1 MKTLKNNLSFK
12 LAALLVAI
20 VAWYYVMEDK
30 NPVKTQEYKN
40 IPVTI
45 LNQERLSEKQL
56 ILMEPKNPTVNITL
70 QGKRNEM
77 NRINYNEIKA
87 SIDIKDYLREG
98 THSIKV
104 NVDKPNTLTVIK
116 MDKAEVSVRL
126 ENIIK
131 KNLPVKVKI
140 MDQLENDYILEET
153 SSNPA
158 GVTVEGPSS
167 KIAQITQVV
176 APVYVKNMEKST
188 SQNVSLELWDDQNPL
203 ILDGVKINREFVSVN
218 LGLQYIKELPVE
230 MVKEGELPKGISL
243 ITTNISPK
251 TVKVKGDKG
260 VLDALEKIKTAPINL
275 SQIKDDSKV
284 KLTLKLPDGVEL
296 YGKKNN
302 IFCNF
307 VVDKEIEKDILIPPT
322 GVSVEGLRTGF
333 KVEFLDKDLILV
345 KVSGKR
351 SVVDHWSSKNIILIA
366 KTDNLGKG
374 IHKVTLIPKEIPDA
388 KFISISPES
397 IHIEIK

>member
-98 THSIKV
+98 AHSIKV

-218 LGLQYIKELPVE
+218 LGLQYIKELPIE

>member
-203 ILDGVKINREFVSVN
+203 ILDGVKI
-218 LGLQYIKELPVE
+218 K
-230 MVKEGELPKGISL
+230 
-243 ITTNISPK
+243 
-251 TVKVKGDKG
+251 
-260 VLDALEKIKTAPINL
+260 
-275 SQIKDDSKV
+275 
-284 KLTLKLPDGVEL
+284 
-296 YGKKNN
+296 
-302 IFCNF
+302 
-307 VVDKEIEKDILIPPT
+307 
-322 GVSVEGLRTGF
+322 
-333 KVEFLDKDLILV
+333 
-345 KVSGKR
+345 
-351 SVVDHWSSKNIILIA
+351 
-366 KTDNLGKG
+366 
-374 IHKVTLIPKEIPDA
+374 
-388 KFISISPES
+388 
-397 IHIEIK
+397 

>member
-1 MKTLKNNLSFK
+1 MKTLKNNLSLK

-30 NPVKTQEYKN
+30 NPVKTQEYRN

-45 LNQERLSEKQL
+45 LNQEQLSEKQL
-56 ILMEPKNPTVNITL
+56 VLTEPKNPTVNITL

-77 NRINYNEIKA
+77 NRINYNEIQA

-98 THSIKV
+98 THSIKI

-116 MDKAEVSVRL
+116 MDKTEVSVRL

-131 KNLPVKVKI
+131 KNLPVQVKI
-140 MDQLENDYILEET
+140 MDQPGDDYILEET
-153 SSNPA
+153 GSNPA
-158 GVTVEGPSS
+158 GVTIEGPSS

-218 LGLQYIKELPVE
+218 LELQYIKELPIE
-230 MVKEGELPKGISL
+230 MVKEGELPEGISL

-251 TVKVKGDKG
+251 TVKVKGDKE
-260 VLDALEKIKTAPINL
+260 VLDALEKIKTAPIDL

-296 YGKKNN
+296 HGKNN
-302 IFCNF
+302 TIFCNF
-307 VVDKEIEKDILIPPT
+307 VVDKEMEKDILIPPT
-322 GVSVEGLRTGF
+322 GVSVEGLRAGL

-345 KVSGKR
+345 KVKGKR

-366 KTDNLGKG
+366 KVDNLGKG

-388 KFISISPES
+388 KLISISPES

>member
-296 YGKKNN
+296 HGKKNN

-374 IHKVTLIPKEIPDA
+374 IHKVALIPKEIPDA

>member
-131 KNLPVKVKI
+131 KNLPVQVKI

-153 SSNPA
+153 SSNPV

-218 LGLQYIKELPVE
+218 LGLQYIKELPIE
-230 MVKEGELPKGISL
+230 MVKEGELPEGISL

-296 YGKKNN
+296 HGKKNN
-302 IFCNF
+302 VLCNF

-351 SVVDHWSSKNIILIA
+351 SVVNHWSSKNIILIA

>member
-116 MDKAEVSVRL
+116 MDKAEVSVHL

-131 KNLPVKVKI
+131 KNLPVQVKI

-153 SSNPA
+153 SSNPV

-218 LGLQYIKELPVE
+218 LGLQYIKELPIE
-230 MVKEGELPKGISL
+230 MVKEGELPEGISL

-284 KLTLKLPDGVEL
+284 KLTLKLPDGVEIH
-296 YGKKNN
+296 GKKNN
-302 IFCNF
+302 VLCNF

-351 SVVDHWSSKNIILIA
+351 SVVNHWSSKNIILIA